1 MENFRKKKFG
11 FAASQ
16 IFSFLAA
23 KVDLNSERLN
33 RLSRQINEK
42 QSLTK
47 SKKFQKFPKIFNFQR
62 FRKQDLPLEGLLLNG
77 LLP

>member
-42 QSLTK
+42 QSLIKWKT
-47 SKKFQKFPKIFNFQR
+47 IY
-62 FRKQDLPLEGLLLNG
+62 
-77 LLP
+77 